1 MKFIQGTDRAQ
12 LALFPTCLDDTLE
25 FDNETR
31 LIDLFVNSIDLKSFG
46 FEMDFVDNGRPA
58 YHPGDLLRLFIYGYL
73 NRIRSSRAL
82 ERECKR
88 NIELIWLMKGLV
100 PDHNTISNF
109 RRDNPSAIKK
119 VFRATV
125 QMAGHFELIGGTL
138 IAGDSTKLRAQ
149 NSKKNNFNA
158 KKIERHLAYI
168 EEKLARYQ
176 SELSQ
181 EDGDSIKKE
190 TIAAEIEKQSGRRAK
205 YESLLE
211 QLNSSDQEQIST
223 SDPDSRQMVIRNNI
237 TEVAYNIQS
246 TTDAKHNIPIDFKV
260 TNNNDSKAM
269 GNMVRRAKSI
279 LGTNSFTVLFDKGYH
294 TGSEIRT
301 AIELGIEAI
310 VAIPAVSGSSMAPD
324 PAYNVSE
331 FKYDPKNRT
340 YTCPQGNTLST
351 NRSWYNKERGGPS
364 RKSASSVRVQH
375 FKTKACQHCPVI
387 AGCTK
392 NTRGRGRVIER
403 TEHQDFIDANRRN
416 VEQKEHLYKRRQA
429 IIEHN
434 YGTIKRQWN
443 FHYIITKKGKDRA
456 SSDVGLMFVAYN
468 LRRIF
473 NLVDQEALKK
483 YLKMLWLC
491 FLAIL
496 DYLRAIKKLL
506 QRCEIHRFHI
516 YQFLQPHPNSRKWA
530 YI

>member
-1 MKFIQGTDRAQ
+1 MKFIQGTDRTQ
-12 LALFPTCLDDTLE
+12 LALFPTCLEDSLE

-31 LIDLFVNSIDLKSFG
+31 LIDLFVNSLDLKSLG

-82 ERECKR
+82 EKESKR
-88 NIELIWLMKGLV
+88 NIELIWLMRGLV

-109 RRDNPSAIKK
+109 RRDNPAAIKK

-125 QMAGHFELIGGTL
+125 QMAKHFELIGGIL

-168 EEKLARYQ
+168 EEKLAKYQ
-176 SELSQ
+176 SELAQ
-181 EDGDSIKKE
+181 EDGDSTNKE
-190 TIAAEIEKQSGRRAK
+190 TIAAEIEKQSGRKAK

-211 QLNSSDQEQIST
+211 QLDNSDQEQIST
-223 SDPDSRQMVIRNNI
+223 SDPDSRQMIIRNNI
-237 TEVAYNIQS
+237 TEVAYNVQS
-246 TTDAKHNIPIDFKV
+246 TTDAKHHIPIDFKV

-269 GNMVRRAKSI
+269 GDMVRRAGSI
-279 LGTNSFTVLFDKGYH
+279 LGSNSFTALYDKGYH
-294 TGSEIRT
+294 TGSEIKT
-301 AIELGIEAI
+301 VIEIGAEPI
-310 VAIPAVSGSSMAPD
+310 VAIPAVSSASMAPD

-331 FKYDPKNRT
+331 FRYDPENHT

-351 NRSWYNKERGGPS
+351 NGTWYNKDRGGSS
-364 RKSASSVRVQH
+364 RKSASSVKVQH
-375 FKTKACQHCPVI
+375 FKTKACQDCPVL
-387 AGCTK
+387 ASCTK

-403 TEHQDFIDANRRN
+403 TEYQDYIDTNRRN
-416 VEQKEHLYKRRQA
+416 VEEKEHLYKRRQA

-443 FHYIITKKGKDRA
+443 FHYIITRKGMDRA
-456 SSDVGLMFVAYN
+456 ASDVGFMFVSYN

-473 NLVDQEALKK
+473 NLITQEALKK

-496 DYLRAIKKLL
+496 ELSGAPKVPVRKPGILWLTNCHFLL
-506 QRCEIHRFHI
+506 
-516 YQFLQPHPNSRKWA
+516 PPPKTK
-530 YI
+530 